1 MADLLRILVS
11 DPQIATGVQIKQGLG
26 GRRATDVV
34 SVGGIA
40 EARALLAENE
50 RPFDLLMTEA
60 DLPDGNV
67 LDFLRWIRVDQASP
81 RPNLPIIMMSG
92 QVSPSLTAMATA
104 AGVRHVLQKPLASGK
119 LGLTVDDAI
128 AKYPNFV
135 VSPSY
140 IGPDRRATKRPIR
153 ADRRITRSNSVH
165 IIDDPN
171 GYALNPEDVIV
182 IFDYLRLRLS
192 AAKPEMFRDFLTRAH
207 LTQAVG
213 NVPLLQERL
222 LAKVTEQHKVL
233 HSEHDALAKGANG
246 DTLKR
251 INKTAH
257 TISLDTTMAGFTLMA
272 AISTSLRHY
281 TSGVYGVSERL
292 IRFLASHLS
301 ALRSAISHRIFDDG
315 GAVGK
320 TIVAIVRDAE
330 AVFGGP
336 SASPAG
342 AR

>member
-1 MADLLRILVS
+1 MADPVRILVS
-11 DPQIATGVQIKQGLG
+11 DPQPATGTLIKQALG
-26 GRRATDVV
+26 GRRATDVI
-34 SVGGIA
+34 SVGGVS
-40 EARALLAENE
+40 EARAILAENE

-60 DLPDGNV
+60 DLPDGGV
-67 LDFLRWIRVDQASP
+67 PDFLRWIRCDPASP
-81 RPNLPIIMMSG
+81 RPNLPVILMSG
-92 QVSPSLTAMATA
+92 QVTPAVTAIATS
-104 AGVRHVLQKPLASGK
+104 AGLRHVLQKPIASGK
-119 LGLTVDDAI
+119 LGLMVDDAI

-182 IFDYLRLRLS
+182 VFDYLRLRLS
-192 AAKPEMFRDFLTRAH
+192 AAKPELFRDFLTRAH

-222 LAKVTEQHKVL
+222 LAKVTEQHRVL

-315 GAVGK
+315 GEVGK

-330 AVFGGP
+330 AVFG
-336 SASPAG
+336 APAANPAV